1 MKNFTKGFTL
11 VELLVVI
18 AIIGILASV
27 ILPALSTSRLKG
39 QIAKYKGEMDNVKK
53 AAAIFSSNGSGYTG
67 LFPIIGSP
75 EVIDVENADDSM
87 KNLFAS
93 LAEKSSDTF
102 IYGLVSPDGN
112 EYAVYGRMPG
122 TDPATLV
129 ATDIWCVDNN
139 GAGGNPTVDATTQFT
154 TAVSACW

>member
-11 VELLVVI
+11 IELLVVI

-27 ILPALSTSRLKG
+27 VLPALNTSRQKG
-39 QIAKYKGEMDNVKK
+39 QVAKYKGEMDNVKK
-53 AAAIFSSNGSGYTG
+53 ASAIFLSNGETYTG
-67 LFPIIGSP
+67 LFPITGSP
-75 EVIDVENADDSM
+75 EVIDVASADDTV
-87 KNLFAS
+87 KNLLIS

-102 IYGLVSPDGN
+102 IYGLVSPEGDS
-112 EYAVYGRMPG
+112 YAIYGRMPG

-129 ATDIWCVDNN
+129 AADIWCVDNN